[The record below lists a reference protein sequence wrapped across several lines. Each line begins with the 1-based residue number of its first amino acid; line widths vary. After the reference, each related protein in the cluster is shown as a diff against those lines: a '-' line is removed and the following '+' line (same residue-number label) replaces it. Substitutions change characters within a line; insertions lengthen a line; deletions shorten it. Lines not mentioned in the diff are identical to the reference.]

1 MEKHLI
7 ITHLKPLAAPASR
20 LRPYQNHKFD
30 FHSTKCV
37 FLGYSP
43 HHKGFQRLSSIGR
56 LYVSRHVIFNE
67 EEFPFI
73 MASLTSNYRV
83 PTSLDTYTSEQHLQ
97 TLSHQLPSAEQ
108 SSNGGESSG
117 ESLSAATPQGE
128 PKQLLAQES
137 LNYETVFDQQ
147 EEAENDF
154 SLGPPS
160 FQELRGEEADVPC
173 TEVTNQNVTHQMI
186 TRAKAGV
193 FKPKQFPQDNYLLQA
208 ETKENKL
215 PEIPGTVDSALN
227 HPL

>member
-1 MEKHLI
+1 
-7 ITHLKPLAAPASR
+7 
-20 LRPYQNHKFD
+20 
-30 FHSTKCV
+30 
-37 FLGYSP
+37 
-43 HHKGFQRLSSIGR
+43 
-56 LYVSRHVIFNE
+56 
-67 EEFPFI
+67 

-173 TEVTNQNVTHQMI
+173 TE
-186 TRAKAGV
+186 
-193 FKPKQFPQDNYLLQA
+193 
-208 ETKENKL
+208 
-215 PEIPGTVDSALN
+215 IPGTVDSALN